1 MVFIATRL
9 VSLRDHGFPNAKCWK
24 ESMFSGASARNALY
38 PWEEL
43 SRGNMAKFTSDFVV
57 SVLLV

>member
-43 SRGNMAKFTSDFVV
+43 SRGNKHGLIS
-57 SVLLV
+57 